1 MGTCCIVSVH
11 GRNMSKNDE
20 NSSFDDDDELDTF
33 AEIGFDYDELE
44 FMDPGERRE
53 VLEDAGLDPD
63 EFDF

>member
-20 NSSFDDDDELDTF
+20 NSSFDDDDGLDTF
-33 AEIGFDYDELE
+33 ADVGLDYDELE
-44 FMDPGERRE
+44 FMDPDERRE
-53 VLEDAGLDPD
+53 VLEEAGLDLD